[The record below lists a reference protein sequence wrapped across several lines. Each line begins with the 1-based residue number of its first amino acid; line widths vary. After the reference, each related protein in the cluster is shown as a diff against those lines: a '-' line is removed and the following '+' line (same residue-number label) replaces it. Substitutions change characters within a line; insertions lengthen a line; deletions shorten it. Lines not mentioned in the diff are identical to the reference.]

1 MTEREQL
8 IEFRKIWVRKLEG
21 ETDKKK
27 ILEIIY
33 MIREINACL
42 NEMG

>member
-1 MTEREQL
+1 MTERQQL
-8 IEFRKIWVRKLEG
+8 IEFRKTWTRKLEG

-33 MIREINACL
+33 MIREVNACL